1 MIRVSFGNECG
12 LTLAEILAAIFI
24 IGIGIVG
31 LAVVVPISTF
41 GVQEGNQLS
50 TATFLAEE
58 KLEQVRNAAWT
69 AAPANDC
76 LGVSASATAAPTV
89 PTGSTCG
96 GVAGGTTFTDET
108 NVTGFSGYSR
118 TVRITNCTAGCGAA
132 PNSITDANIRLVT
145 VAVTYTPST
154 PVGAGAS
161 TATKSAT
168 LNLLISKR

>member
-1 MIRVSFGNECG
+1 MTSMIRNERG
-12 LTLAEILAAIFI
+12 LTLAEILAAVFI
-24 IGIGIVG
+24 IGIGLIG

-69 AAPANDC
+69 SAPANDC
-76 LGVSASATAAPTV
+76 LGASASASAAPTV

-96 GVAGGTTFTDET
+96 GVAGATTFADET
-108 NVTGFSGYSR
+108 NAPGFSGYSR
-118 TVRITNCTAGCGAA
+118 TVRITSCASTCGTGTY
-132 PNSITDANIRLVT
+132 SITNANIRLVAVT
-145 VAVTYTPST
+145 VTYTPST

-161 TATKSAT
+161 TATKSVT